1 MDIKLGTVL
10 YDAFG
15 SISDKKRARMI
26 ETAKKTTSQ
35 EAGIRITGFQ
45 VCQYICDKVKHRS
58 SFFFRYIR
66 IPRQNLQ

>member
-15 SISDKKRARMI
+15 SVTDNKRTRMI
-26 ETAKKTTSQ
+26 EVAKKTTSK

-45 VCQYICDKVKHRS
+45 VCQYIRDRSQAKVIFALGS
-58 SFFFRYIR
+58 
-66 IPRQNLQ
+66 